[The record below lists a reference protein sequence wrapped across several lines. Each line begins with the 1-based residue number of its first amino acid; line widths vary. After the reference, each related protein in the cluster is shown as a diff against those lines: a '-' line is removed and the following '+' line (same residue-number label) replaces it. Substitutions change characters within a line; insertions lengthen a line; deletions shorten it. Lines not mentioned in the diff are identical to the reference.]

1 MACEKV
7 KMESIDG
14 QMEGVRRMLCLE
26 TNQGDYSLL
35 TFKDYG
41 RESRSYTSPM
51 FSKRDDLYLMVNY
64 GGSSNFELSS
74 IATSTTKVLQDTR
87 GCEVSS
93 LPLGSFMTWLNMQGA
108 SLTVLNLT
116 SASSEQVACLDASTL
131 PVFRL
136 TCLLVRLFRQLP
148 GFPNIA
154 DSSVYC

>member
-14 QMEGVRRMLCLE
+14 QMEGVRRMLCLG

-51 FSKRDDLYLMVNY
+51 FSKRDDLCLMVNN

-74 IATSTTKVLQDTR
+74 ILLLRPPSFYKTPADVK
-87 GCEVSS
+87 S
-93 LPLGSFMTWLNMQGA
+93 LA
-108 SLTVLNLT
+108 
-116 SASSEQVACLDASTL
+116 
-131 PVFRL
+131 FR
-136 TCLLVRLFRQLP
+136 
-148 GFPNIA
+148 
-154 DSSVYC
+154 

>member
-1 MACEKV
+1 
-7 KMESIDG
+7 
-14 QMEGVRRMLCLE
+14 
-26 TNQGDYSLL
+26 
-35 TFKDYG
+35 
-41 RESRSYTSPM
+41 M

-87 GCEVSS
+87 RCEVFS
-93 LPLGSFMTWLNMQGA
+93 LPLVGSFMTWLNMQGA

-148 GFPNIA
+148 GFPDIA